1 MNALYN
7 ELMRKA
13 EAVLFVEKHHD
24 VNPTIQNLKF
34 IKEQIKLIDS
44 KFVKEFESKFTT
56 HSFKFG
62 DKYFAPL
69 NKDNCICIPKKSN
82 PNDIYKLLKGKE
94 VNEYCKNIIKD
105 FNSFI
110 LQDCIFDIT
119 TKDNE
124 DALHLKLVTNKN

>member
-1 MNALYN
+1 MNAAYN
-7 ELMRKA
+7 ELMRICDS
-13 EAVLFVEKHHD
+13 VLFVEKHHD
-24 VNPTIQNLKF
+24 VNPTIQKLKF

-44 KFVKEFESKFTT
+44 KFVKEFKNKFTT
-56 HSFKFG
+56 HSFYFG

-69 NKDNCICIPKKSN
+69 NKDYCICIPKKSN

-94 VNEYCKNIIKD
+94 FYFKNIIKD
-105 FNSFI
+105 FNLYT

-124 DALHLKLVTNKN
+124 DNFSLRMVKNKNK